1 MRFPIEDGPPSA
13 RSFGPADDG
22 GGRDGRERK
31 RTKDKKPIW
40 VDSIGKP
47 NRDAP
52 NQKLD
57 HNVIIDEAKSGKL
70 SQGQTTIRLLALDRR
85 AFDMR
90 TTARGAGSY
99 DPSSSFD

>member
-22 GGRDGRERK
+22 GGRDGRKRK

-47 NRDAP
+47 NRHAP
-52 NQKLD
+52 SRILD
-57 HNVIIDEAKSGKL
+57 HNVIIDEAKLGIRYVLAENDSA
-70 SQGQTTIRLLALDRR
+70 QAVPEPTTI
-85 AFDMR
+85 
-90 TTARGAGSY
+90 
-99 DPSSSFD
+99 

>member
-40 VDSIGKP
+40 VDSIEKP

-57 HNVIIDEAKSGKL
+57 HNVIIDEAKLGTHYASEKNDRA
-70 SQGQTTIRLLALDRR
+70 QTVPEPTTI
-85 AFDMR
+85 
-90 TTARGAGSY
+90 
-99 DPSSSFD
+99 

>member
-52 NQKLD
+52 HQKLD

-70 SQGQTTIRLLALDRR
+70 SQGQTTI
-85 AFDMR
+85 
-90 TTARGAGSY
+90 
-99 DPSSSFD
+99 